1 MALDRGRCLILN
13 CSCSAFARRTSFLL
27 HNNQE
32 AVCVTCSHGIHA
44 HADFQSAVVN
54 QFLPNECFAFVQQ
67 TAEACTCTAQLVD
80 HVPVLNPYRVTPG
93 SSTLR
98 NNSSDTVPSQQS
110 SLAYPVYASIGVP
123 SVWPPGNSNA
133 ITVIPYLPYYC
144 VSPIVPPLS
153 HSGSPPDT
161 AQSSTSAESPAGPP
175 RTLDQNDGLVQH
187 SLRPHGH
194 RIRPYPGP
202 LSDNRHS
209 ECLRRLSELTASA
222 LQETSSTA
230 SGGNHNTVDTSP
242 QRRVLTQQERLCLDM
257 TSPSRGIVRN
267 HPCPINLWICFL
279 PLQCLHCYHYLL
291 QTNHTSVSLAMCQNT
306 CHPRQ
311 LQVAQDEI
319 VPSIRTLR
327 DIGLAFSLPIW
338 AESINANIWKDLHR
352 GIMEHLAPGGS
363 LAIAGLNPDLDATP
377 ADCGWC
383 IQTHYMEPAD
393 TPNCDQFR
401 YIRAANPSHEQDIT
415 LSNVKKWCFKV
426 GPDSPLDLD
435 PFHPNLER
443 WWTLFVAPSMANV
456 HGSLSQLARYRSDLQ
471 FPYEN
476 MVEVKRN
483 RQHSCYPD
491 TVLSLLPFFRRNSGL
506 SETADLNQFPPF
518 VQCRVASARPQEGI
532 AGRPYRTLCPR
543 NPYTDDQTDGEDDGF
558 FGWSDTSSCGSSI
571 ESIDDEASSSFWTS
585 TPIRRLLNSS
595 LALSPLPRPAEDQ
608 DNTAKVI
615 RHALRAGF
623 ITRTF
628 QIGPDPPA
636 FPRWHVPAD
645 AKDIFA
651 AQRRVQQRPS
661 RSLPRSKALI
671 FEARTSADAGWTTYV
686 CLTEFYRRCWDM
698 GTNMPIHGPPDESN
712 FPQLPVA
719 GNQPPHNWYSL
730 GAYTNPHPTIL
741 SAPTAEETVGLGVN
755 IQCHS
760 AMVDSILSS
769 TRYIDSRFGDFRVPS
784 FTSRIYNP
792 ADLALWRAD
801 GASFALYAAYTGF
814 PINRLH
820 PLFFLA
826 LLPPP
831 GSDPLRY
838 FGEITG
844 PILQTLDRQLCDAV
858 RAWFHLMPTDPIGRT
873 LGDPVPQAL
882 MMLDTELQPHHI
894 GLNHPR
900 TAQDHVIQTQDL
912 LSDLVVR
919 NTDFW
924 RTDAF
929 AQMRLGF
936 HQVFYDRE
944 PELTIPRA
952 FTDISCGP
960 ISAVAY
966 LYDCEPCS
974 SSEIMPFID
983 ISRSTPLLPL
993 LPDLQG
999 NFRRELEAFLTAD
1012 ISRSKALL
1020 YILTGNR
1027 NIPRWNPVFK
1037 LRFEFEILSTP
1048 GSIFIHSCLNTATI
1062 SWDST
1067 TQMILSGSH
1076 PVLTPELWLET
1087 MFTGEAG
1094 YNSHATC
1101 KS

>member
-1 MALDRGRCLILN
+1 M
-13 CSCSAFARRTSFLL
+13 
-27 HNNQE
+27 
-32 AVCVTCSHGIHA
+32 
-44 HADFQSAVVN
+44 
-54 QFLPNECFAFVQQ
+54 
-67 TAEACTCTAQLVD
+67 
-80 HVPVLNPYRVTPG
+80 
-93 SSTLR
+93 
-98 NNSSDTVPSQQS
+98 
-110 SLAYPVYASIGVP
+110 
-123 SVWPPGNSNA
+123 
-133 ITVIPYLPYYC
+133 
-144 VSPIVPPLS
+144 
-153 HSGSPPDT
+153 
-161 AQSSTSAESPAGPP
+161 
-175 RTLDQNDGLVQH
+175 
-187 SLRPHGH
+187 
-194 RIRPYPGP
+194 
-202 LSDNRHS
+202 
-209 ECLRRLSELTASA
+209 
-222 LQETSSTA
+222 
-230 SGGNHNTVDTSP
+230 
-242 QRRVLTQQERLCLDM
+242 
-257 TSPSRGIVRN
+257 
-267 HPCPINLWICFL
+267 
-279 PLQCLHCYHYLL
+279 
-291 QTNHTSVSLAMCQNT
+291 
-306 CHPRQ
+306 
-311 LQVAQDEI
+311 
-319 VPSIRTLR
+319 
-327 DIGLAFSLPIW
+327 
-338 AESINANIWKDLHR
+338 ANI
-352 GIMEHLAPGGS
+352 
-363 LAIAGLNPDLDATP
+363 
-377 ADCGWC
+377 
-383 IQTHYMEPAD
+383 
-393 TPNCDQFR
+393 
-401 YIRAANPSHEQDIT
+401 
-415 LSNVKKWCFKV
+415 
-426 GPDSPLDLD
+426 
-435 PFHPNLER
+435 
-443 WWTLFVAPSMANV
+443 
-456 HGSLSQLARYRSDLQ
+456 HGNLSQLARYRSDLQ

-483 RQHSCYPD
+483 RRHSCYPD

-518 VQCRVASARPQEGI
+518 AQCRVSSARPQEGI

-543 NPYTDDQTDGEDDGF
+543 NPYTDDLTDGEDDGF
-558 FGWSDTSSCGSSI
+558 FGWSDTSSCGSFI
-571 ESIDDEASSSFWTS
+571 ESIDDEASSSFWFHLGLIVT
-585 TPIRRLLNSS
+585 TLLIGSPEYFHCI

-608 DNTAKVI
+608 DNATNVI

-628 QIGPDPPA
+628 QISPDPPA
-636 FPRWHVPAD
+636 FPRWHIPAD
-645 AKDIFA
+645 AEDIFA
-651 AQRRVQQRPS
+651 AQRAVQQRPS

-671 FEARTSADAGWTTYV
+671 FEARTPADAGWAIYV
-686 CLTEFYRRCWDM
+686 CLTKFYRRCWDLD
-698 GTNMPIHGPPDESN
+698 TNMLIHGPPDESN

-719 GNQPPHNWYSL
+719 GNRPPRNWYSL
-730 GAYTNPHPTIL
+730 GAYTNPRPTIL
-741 SAPTAEETVGLGVN
+741 SAPTAEEAVGLGVN

-769 TRYIDSRFGDFRVPS
+769 TRYVDSRFGDFRVPS

-831 GSDPLRY
+831 SSDPLRY

-844 PILQTLDRQLCDAV
+844 PILQTLDRRLCDAV
-858 RAWFHLMPTDPIGRT
+858 RAWFHLRPTDPIGRT
-873 LGDPVPQAL
+873 LGDPVPQTL
-882 MMLDTELQPHHI
+882 MTLDTELQPHHI

-944 PELTIPRA
+944 PELTIPRV
-952 FTDISCGP
+952 FTNISCGP
-960 ISAVAY
+960 ISAITY
-966 LYDCEPCS
+966 LYDCEPRS
-974 SSEIMPFID
+974 SSEIVSFID

-999 NFRRELEAFLTAD
+999 SFRRELEAFLTAD

-1048 GSIFIHSCLNTATI
+1048 GSIFVHSCLNTAMI
-1062 SWDST
+1062 SWDSM
-1067 TQMILSGSH
+1067 TQTILSGNH

-1094 YNSHATC
+1094 YNTSYSGSDPLSPSRFPLDTTSDDEQAGYGCTQDVWLGEYLSWLAPKDISKLQQHGSEAYINEPFIYSDDLLTGYKVALDPSGWEKRKAEQAEAAASGVSKNEEKPKKRKQDSEGGVSVRKCKTSTTGDVKKKVPLKGKKGGKENVESEHDGKADEGIGTSKKGTSPPPAKKAKRDKEVHDESDVVNDPETLKVHEWRYRLQKTFLSNKGNPKEERMPEMDKLFRTVEAYQSVTIHYLTLWDFLQYLALDAQFSLFAQKWSPYSSMQLNVPSSRDGAKSPLPDSVNSLDVMQVVSEMWQGDDVSLSNRSSGSGADSAQQTPLSMGQVANMVLVKDVRDCPLPTTPGDSDSHNKALGSDEELLSVKFKKKEGLGHETDSRDVANPYQLLPVRGS
-1101 KS
+1101 KRILRVRLGHA

>member
-13 CSCSAFARRTSFLL
+13 CSCSAFASRTLFLL

-32 AVCVTCSHGIHA
+32 AVCVTCSHGVYT
-44 HADFQSAVVN
+44 HADFQSAIVN
-54 QFLPNECFAFVQQ
+54 QFLLNECFAFVQQ
-67 TAEACTCTAQLVD
+67 TAESCTCTARLVD

-93 SSTLR
+93 SLTLR
-98 NNSSDTVPSQQS
+98 NSSSDTVPSQQS
-110 SLAYPVYASIGVP
+110 SLAYSVYASIGVP
-123 SVWPPGNSNA
+123 SIWPSGNSNA
-133 ITVIPYLPYYC
+133 ITVIPYFPFYC
-144 VSPIVPPLS
+144 ISPIIPLLS
-153 HSGSPPDT
+153 HLGSLSDT

-175 RTLDQNDGLVQH
+175 RALDENDGLVQH
-187 SLRPHGH
+187 GPRPHAR
-194 RIRPYPGP
+194 RIHPYPGL
-202 LSDNRHS
+202 LSDNRHF
-209 ECLRRLSELTASA
+209 ERLRWLSELTASA
-222 LQETSSTA
+222 LRETSSTA
-230 SGGNHNTVDTSP
+230 SSSNHINVDTGP
-242 QRRVLTQQERLCLDM
+242 QRMVVMQPETLRRDM
-257 TSPSRGIVRN
+257 TSPPRRV
-267 HPCPINLWICFL
+267 
-279 PLQCLHCYHYLL
+279 
-291 QTNHTSVSLAMCQNT
+291 NT
-306 CHPRQ
+306 CQPRQ

-327 DIGLAFSLPIW
+327 DVGLAFSLPIW
-338 AESINANIWKDLHR
+338 AESINANIWKDLHH

-363 LAIAGLNPDLDATP
+363 LAITGLNPDLDATP
-377 ADCGWC
+377 LDCGWC

-393 TPNCDQFR
+393 TPNHDQFR
-401 YIRAANPSHEQDIT
+401 YIHAANPSYEQDIT

-426 GPDSPLDLD
+426 GPDSPLNLD

-443 WWTLFVAPSMANV
+443 RWTLFVAPSMANV
-456 HGSLSQLARYRSDLQ
+456 HGNLSQLAWYHSDLQ

-483 RQHSCYPD
+483 RWHSCYPD

-518 VQCRVASARPQEGI
+518 AQCQVSSARPQEGI
-532 AGRPYRTLCPR
+532 AGRPYHTLCPR
-543 NPYTDDQTDGEDDGF
+543 NPYTDNLTDGEDDGF
-558 FGWSDTSSCGSSI
+558 FGWSDTSSCGSFI
-571 ESIDDEASSSFWTS
+571 ESIDDETSSSFWFHLGLIVT
-585 TPIRRLLNSS
+585 TLLIGSPEYFHCI

-608 DNTAKVI
+608 DNTTNVI

-636 FPRWHVPAD
+636 FPRWHIPAD
-645 AKDIFA
+645 AEDIFA
-651 AQRRVQQRPS
+651 AQRAVQQRPS

-671 FEARTSADAGWTTYV
+671 FEARTPADAGWAIYV
-686 CLTEFYRRCWDM
+686 CLTEFYRRCWDLD
-698 GTNMPIHGPPDESN
+698 TNMLIHGPPDESN

-719 GNQPPHNWYSL
+719 GNQPPCNWYSL
-730 GAYTNPHPTIL
+730 GAYTNPCPTIL
-741 SAPTAEETVGLGVN
+741 SAPTAEEAVGLGVN

-769 TRYIDSRFGDFRVPS
+769 TRYVNSRFGDFRVPS
-784 FTSRIYNP
+784 FTSWIYNP
-792 ADLALWRAD
+792 ADLTLWRAD
-801 GASFALYAAYTGF
+801 GASFTLYAAYTGF

-831 GSDPLRY
+831 GSDPLWY

-844 PILQTLDRQLCDAV
+844 SILQTLDRQLCDAV
-858 RAWFHLMPTDPIGRT
+858 RTWFHLRPTDPIGRT
-873 LGDPVPQAL
+873 LGDPVPQTL
-882 MMLDTELQPHHI
+882 MTLDTELQPHHI

-912 LSDLVVR
+912 LSDLVVH

-929 AQMRLGF
+929 AQMHLGF

-944 PELTIPRA
+944 PELTISRA

-960 ISAVAY
+960 ISAVTY
-966 LYDCEPCS
+966 LYDCEPRS
-974 SSEIMPFID
+974 SSEIMSFID
-983 ISRSTPLLPL
+983 ISQSTPLLPL

-1037 LRFEFEILSTP
+1037 LRVFIPLLLLHS
-1048 GSIFIHSCLNTATI
+1048 SLIFTA
-1062 SWDST
+1062 
-1067 TQMILSGSH
+1067 
-1076 PVLTPELWLET
+1076 
-1087 MFTGEAG
+1087 
-1094 YNSHATC
+1094 
-1101 KS
+1101 